1 MTKTAAPDTAA
12 APAAASTT
20 PVGTPP
26 GGGRWTWADGQWQ
39 PLPEVDAAPA
49 PAAAPINKAED

>member
-12 APAAASTT
+12 AAPSTH

-26 GGGRWTWADGQWQ
+26 AGGRWTWANGQWQ
-39 PLPEVDAAPA
+39 RLPEVDAPAA
-49 PAAAPINKAED
+49 PAAAPINNPAAEE

>member
-12 APAAASTT
+12 AAAAPSTT

-26 GGGRWTWADGQWQ
+26 AGGRWTWADGQWQ
-39 PLPEVDAAPA
+39 PLPEVDAPAA

>member
-12 APAAASTT
+12 AVAAPSTH

-26 GGGRWTWADGQWQ
+26 GGGRWGWINNDWQ
-39 PLPEVDAAPA
+39 PLPEVDGAPA
-49 PAAAPINKAED
+49 PAAAPNPAAEE

>member
-12 APAAASTT
+12 AAPSTH

-26 GGGRWTWADGQWQ
+26 AGGRWTWADGQWQ

-49 PAAAPINKAED
+49 PAAAPINKPED

>member
-1 MTKTAAPDTAA
+1 MTKTAAPDTTAA
-12 APAAASTT
+12 APAA

-26 GGGRWTWADGQWQ
+26 AGGRWTWDGSAWQ
-39 PLPEVDAAPA
+39 RLPEAGDTPA

>member
-12 APAAASTT
+12 AAAAPSTT

-26 GGGRWTWADGQWQ
+26 AGGRWTWADGQWQ
-39 PLPEVDAAPA
+39 RLPEVDASAA
-49 PAAAPINKAED
+49 PAAAPNPAAEE

>member
-1 MTKTAAPDTAA
+1 MTKTAAPEIA
-12 APAAASTT
+12 APAA
-20 PVGTPP
+20 PIGTPP
-26 GGGRWTWADGQWQ
+26 AGGRWTWADGQWQ